1 MDTSKRGISELPGSG
16 GTRSTRPRGAATVV
30 GRPNPPRAG
39 ATLVG
44 GTDEEMDK
52 TNIFLGNWRI
62 VETELW
68 DLDDLDLVTPATLS
82 LNPNHQG
89 HIAFIAVEGQLDYRV
104 VVRDGLPAIEFSFE
118 GFDEGDEV
126 MGRGWAVLDG
136 EHLHGRLFF
145 HQGDDSSFVDE
156 REHKD
161 NSRKAPANKRLQ
173 PTAPM
178 KQKRRG

>member
-1 MDTSKRGISELPGSG
+1 
-16 GTRSTRPRGAATVV
+16 
-30 GRPNPPRAG
+30 
-39 ATLVG
+39 
-44 GTDEEMDK
+44 MDK

-68 DLDDLDLVTPATLS
+68 DLDDLDLVSPARLS
-82 LNPNHQG
+82 LNPNHHG
-89 HIAFIAVEGQLDYRV
+89 HLAFLAVEGQLDYRV

-145 HQGDDSSFVDE
+145 HHGDDSSFIAE

-161 NSRKAPANKRLQ
+161 RSGKALANRRLQ
-173 PTAPM
+173 PTAPT
-178 KQKRRG
+178 KRKRRG